1 MFITNFAKFEVHFVA
16 FRSGRRSERQHCAP
30 NNSGSAEPVR
40 GPVVIRS
47 PGLFVIGGSRRSPNV
62 GIETVG
68 DSRWPATHFYIDDR
82 ITIAGWET
90 DGTVCSRRRTG
101 RHRRQQVLDGRT
113 ALLRYRRITF
123 SSEAGQ
129 GKCPEDSV
137 VVEFPR
143 TASCDSSRAVSAAR
157 RRIVQ

>member
-1 MFITNFAKFEVHFVA
+1 MFITNFAKFEDH
-16 FRSGRRSERQHCAP
+16 RRIPFGPPLRTPTLPP

-82 ITIAGWET
+82 ITIAGWELT
-90 DGTVCSRRRTG
+90 EQFVLAGG
-101 RHRRQQVLDGRT
+101 PGGQIRQQVST
-113 ALLRYRRITF
+113 AVQLFFDIAGSPSLPR
-123 SSEAGQ
+123 AGQ

-137 VVEFPR
+137 VGRV
-143 TASCDSSRAVSAAR
+143 SKDGVLCSSRAVSAAR
-157 RRIVQ
+157 RRNRA